1 MSFSQLVRDYE
12 IVATDEEPLDMIH
25 SGLLSPDREL
35 PVAFLKR
42 WGKENLKMGTNV
54 LFMVEIKASNGWV
67 NT

>member
-42 WGKENLKMGTNV
+42 
-54 LFMVEIKASNGWV
+54 
-67 NT
+67 